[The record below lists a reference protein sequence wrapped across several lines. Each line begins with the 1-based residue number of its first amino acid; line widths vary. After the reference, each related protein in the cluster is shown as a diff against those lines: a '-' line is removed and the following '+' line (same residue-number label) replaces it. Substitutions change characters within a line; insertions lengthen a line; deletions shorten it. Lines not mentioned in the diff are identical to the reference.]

1 MAHVN
6 SRFYNSPAAATTA
19 PDPMALLTTV
29 RFHTTVAQQQQLP
42 RDGPAEVAF
51 IGRSNAGKSSAIN
64 AICQR
69 RRLAFSSRTPGRTQA
84 LNYFALGKEP
94 ETVGFLV
101 DTPGYGYASA
111 PGAIRQGWDAL
122 AGRYLRSRAQLR
134 AVVMMLDIR
143 RGVTDLDRQMLAWI
157 PPGMQVIALL
167 TKADKLGRVQ
177 QSAVRRAVRDE
188 LSTLRAAG
196 SVEVVLFSSTDRI
209 GIDEAR
215 GAIEALFA
223 ADDAEV
229 VQGAALPLGSSLPL
243 GPSLLEGDIPPEGGI
258 PPDGA
263 ALPTGDA
270 SPGRATATDR
280 PSPTIARARRGVRTP
295 ASADTRASKKRPR

>member
-19 PDPMALLTTV
+19 PDQMALLTTV

-42 RDGPAEVAF
+42 RGGPAEVAF

-84 LNYFALGKEP
+84 LNFFALGKEP
-94 ETVGFLV
+94 DTVGFLV
-101 DTPGYGYASA
+101 DTPGYGYAAA
-111 PGAIRQGWDAL
+111 PGAIRHGWDAL

-143 RGVTDLDRQMLAWI
+143 RGITDLDRQMLAWI
-157 PPGMQVIALL
+157 PPGMRVIALL

-188 LSTLRAAG
+188 LAKLRDAG
-196 SVEVVLFSSTDRI
+196 SFEVVLFSSTDRI
-209 GIDEAR
+209 GLDEAR
-215 GAIEALFA
+215 TAIEALFA
-223 ADDAEV
+223 NANADGDGAPHADA
-229 VQGAALPLGSSLPL
+229 GADGSDADGSGSGSRAADGSAGQDAPAA
-243 GPSLLEGDIPPEGGI
+243 PPPAGI
-258 PPDGA
+258 PGPKR
-263 ALPTGDA
+263 
-270 SPGRATATDR
+270 RA
-280 PSPTIARARRGVRTP
+280 
-295 ASADTRASKKRPR
+295 